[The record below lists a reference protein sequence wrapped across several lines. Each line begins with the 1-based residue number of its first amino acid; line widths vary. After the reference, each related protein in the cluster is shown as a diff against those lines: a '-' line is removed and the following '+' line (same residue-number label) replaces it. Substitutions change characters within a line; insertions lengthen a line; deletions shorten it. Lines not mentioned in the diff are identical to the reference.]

1 MTTLTTV
8 RLHNQLISSM
18 LHNASSP
25 YGANVPP
32 HTPLSANSKR
42 KRQDEAL
49 STIDDTNRV
58 QGWVL
63 GLPRKERVRVKKLIE
78 KEYDAALA
86 VEGGVGVRESARGRT
101 KRRGKGMFATGLA
114 NAQKKLHRSHVSLVF
129 TTDRY
134 PVPLSCN
141 NAWPLSPKNT
151 VSAEKQASALASL

>member
-1 MTTLTTV
+1 
-8 RLHNQLISSM
+8 M

-42 KRQDEAL
+42 KRADGDEPL

-78 KEYDAALA
+78 REYDAALA

-101 KRRGKGMFATGLA
+101 KRRTKVGG
-114 NAQKKLHRSHVSLVF
+114 
-129 TTDRY
+129 
-134 PVPLSCN
+134 
-141 NAWPLSPKNT
+141 
-151 VSAEKQASALASL
+151 E